1 MMHVSRVCVV
11 SKLESSFYTYWN
23 RMLMVDKELI
33 ITEVTVT

>member
-1 MMHVSRVCVV
+1 MMHVLRVCVV
-11 SKLESSFYTYWN
+11 SKLERSFYKYWK